1 MRIYFGEILAYEGVP
16 LSEFSL
22 GIRIWLPDTIMN

>member
-1 MRIYFGEILAYEGVP
+1 MSDEIAP

-22 GIRIWLPDTIMN
+22 GRN